1 MNSKS
6 AHDREGSSSRTPPVS
21 ASNELHRCEQD
32 DNAIPSAEFL
42 RKLLQQRGTT
52 KTAGDSKGENEN
64 IRVTKEEAINI
75 ERAFQEEDFRNL
87 LSDYLKEISDPKHR
101 AEQNEY
107 IRYLEEQNAVP
118 QGKKLIRP
126 IPSFVL
132 KLRYSET
139 SNKSSISNVKP
150 TFEQKLFVNVVTS
163 TDIGL
168 PTVVPKNDDSSTSC
182 WSIPYTVGP
191 MRNEYDKSKQNLIP
205 TCDCCFHPNALLLS
219 KSNAQFKKL
228 LVGIAREG
236 AAKQMKNQNRILID
250 CNFYRVLHGV
260 SYMRDEPGV
269 LVVSNNAAPLNINKC
284 SSINKEN
291 DLTKKIQ
298 ERDARA
304 TPQKVL
310 DNNNTPQDK
319 KEPTTVVP
327 STRPTQVVQKLE
339 VALPSKQVE
348 ESTVPDFSISERG
361 VFDIAGSSDA
371 RGTPVT
377 SSPQFL
383 IVRIN
388 LPNISCLTEID
399 VEVSEKRLV
408 LTSERKLDSTTV
420 KNQANPKRSAYALN
434 CKLPYP
440 TLADQGKADWDKS
453 KRVLTVSLPVKQ
465 IPVKN
470 RPTEIETISSDE
482 AKQVKR
488 AILSS
493 SELQIVPSSK
503 LNLGRK
509 HKDHVHSRWIDAGK
523 IECLNQSAPK
533 NCNTMDVLTA
543 PKGKAELSPKVQEK
557 SCDETNALLS
567 YSLGQKDNISINE
580 NFYEEIKTE
589 DAKEKIER
597 CAPEAMNFDA
607 SAKYNGSRP
616 GYVFRSG
623 AQGLGYYRD
632 DYLSHALPAAEE
644 SRDKRCRNIQAAGMK
659 FNTIKSDL
667 AILID

>member
-1 MNSKS
+1 M
-6 AHDREGSSSRTPPVS
+6 S
-21 ASNELHRCEQD
+21 ASNELHQCEKD
-32 DNAIPSAEFL
+32 DNAIPSAEFV

-52 KTAGDSKGENEN
+52 KTAGGSKGDNES

-87 LSDYLKEISDPKHR
+87 LSDYLKEISDPKYR

-132 KLRYSET
+132 KLRYAET
-139 SNKSSISNVKP
+139 SNKSSIATVKP

-168 PTVVPKNDDSSTSC
+168 PTMVPKNDDSSTSC
-182 WSIPYTVGP
+182 WSIPYTLGP

-205 TCDCCFHPNALLLS
+205 TCDCCFHPNAMLLS
-219 KSNAQFKKL
+219 KSNAQIKKL

-236 AAKQMKNQNRILID
+236 AAKQMKNHNGIHMD
-250 CNFYRVLHGV
+250 CNFYHVLHGI
-260 SYMRDEPGV
+260 SYMRNEPGV

-284 SSINKEN
+284 SSMNHKN
-291 DLTKKIQ
+291 DPTKKIR
-298 ERDARA
+298 EKNARSP
-304 TPQKVL
+304 PQKDL
-310 DNNNTPQDK
+310 NKNKTPQDK
-319 KEPTTVVP
+319 KEPTASVAP
-327 STRPTQVVQKLE
+327 ITRPTQVVQQQE
-339 VALPSKQVE
+339 AAHPSEQVE
-348 ESTVPDFSISERG
+348 EFTVPDYSISERG

-371 RGTPVT
+371 CGTPVT

-408 LTSERKLDSTTV
+408 LTSVRKFDSTTV
-420 KNQANPKRSAYALN
+420 KNQTYPKRPTYALN

-465 IPVKN
+465 ISVRNPPKELKTMN
-470 RPTEIETISSDE
+470 SKE
-482 AKQVKR
+482 AIQVKS

-493 SELQIVPSSK
+493 SELQMVTSSK
-503 LNLGRK
+503 QNLVRK
-509 HKDHVHSRWIDAGK
+509 HKEHVHSRWIEGGK
-523 IECLNQSAPK
+523 IECRNSSAPEM
-533 NCNTMDVLTA
+533 CNL
-543 PKGKAELSPKVQEK
+543 GQEK

-567 YSLGQKDNISINE
+567 SPLSQKENISIKDK
-580 NFYEEIKTE
+580 FYEEIKTE
-589 DAKEKIER
+589 DAKEFIER
-597 CAPEAMNFDA
+597 CAPEATNFDA
-607 SAKYNGSRP
+607 SAKYSGSRP

-623 AQGLGYYRD
+623 AQGLGYYKD
-632 DYLSHALPAAEE
+632 DYLNHALAGAEE
-644 SRDKRCRNIQAAGMK
+644 SCDKTCRNSSYIPAAGMK

-667 AILID
+667 SILID